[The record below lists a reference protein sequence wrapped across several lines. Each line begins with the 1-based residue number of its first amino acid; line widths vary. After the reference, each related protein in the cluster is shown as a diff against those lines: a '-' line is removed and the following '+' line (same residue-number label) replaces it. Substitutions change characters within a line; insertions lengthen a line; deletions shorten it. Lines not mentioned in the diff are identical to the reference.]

1 MEAVLLGIAVL
12 CIGFAL
18 WERYRSRKMYR
29 EIDRMMDEILSA
41 KPVTISDLKEGPL
54 SALSYKARRLQE
66 RQDLEMSG
74 ASREKEQVKMLVS
87 NMSHQLKTPLANVRM
102 YGEILEN
109 QKLSEEQ
116 RKHFLEKL
124 RRQTE
129 KIQWVLNSLLKMVR
143 LEQDVITFEGK
154 DADIKPTLLQAVNS
168 IYEKAEKKQIQIQ
181 VEEIPSLY
189 LWHDPS
195 WTAEALE
202 NILENAAKYSPPQSR
217 IMICIKSYEMYSELQ
232 ISDQGA
238 GIDKTEETE
247 IFKRF
252 YRSPKVSGEEGSG
265 IGLYLVK
272 LILEKEKG
280 YVTVNSKLGCGS
292 TFSVF
297 LQNCK

>member
-1 MEAVLLGIAVL
+1 MEAVYLCIAVL
-12 CIGFAL
+12 CTGFAL
-18 WERYRSRKMYR
+18 WERHRYRVMYR

-41 KPVTISDLKEGPL
+41 RPVTISDLKEGPL

-66 RQDLEMSG
+66 RQNLEMWG

-109 QKLSEEQ
+109 QELSEEQ
-116 RKHFLEKL
+116 RRHFFVKL

-129 KIQWVLNSLLKMVR
+129 KIQWVLTSLLKMVR

-154 DADIKPTLLQAVNS
+154 AADIKPTLLQAVNS
-168 IYEKAEKKQIQIQ
+168 IYEKADKKQIQIQ
-181 VEEIPSLY
+181 VEEFPSLY
-189 LWHDPS
+189 LWHNPS

-202 NILENAAKYSPPQSR
+202 NLLENAVKYSPPGSSITIR
-217 IMICIKSYEMYSELQ
+217 VKPYEMYSELQ
-232 ISDQGA
+232 ITDQGT
-238 GIDKTEETE
+238 GIDQGEETE

-280 YVTVNSKLGCGS
+280 NVTVDSQPGHGS

>member
-74 ASREKEQVKMLVS
+74 ASKEKEQVKMLVS
-87 NMSHQLKTPLANVRM
+87 NMSHQLKTPLSNVRM

-124 RRQTE
+124 RARQKNTVGTQFPSE
-129 KIQWVLNSLLKMVR
+129 
-143 LEQDVITFEGK
+143 DGAPGAGCHTFEGK
-154 DADIKPTLLQAVNS
+154 DADIKQTLLQAVNS
-168 IYEKAEKKQIQIQ
+168 IYEKAEKKRIQIQ
-181 VEEIPSLY
+181 VEEFPSLY
-189 LWHDPS
+189 LWHNPS

-202 NILENAAKYSPPQSR
+202 NILENAVKYSPPGSR

-232 ISDQGA
+232 ISDQGP

-280 YVTVNSKLGCGS
+280 YVTVNSKPGCGS

>member
-74 ASREKEQVKMLVS
+74 ASKEKEQVKMMVS

-109 QKLSEEQ
+109 QKLSEKQ

-129 KIQWVLNSLLKMVR
+129 KNTVGTQ
-143 LEQDVITFEGK
+143 F
-154 DADIKPTLLQAVNS
+154 
-168 IYEKAEKKQIQIQ
+168 
-181 VEEIPSLY
+181 PSE
-189 LWHDPS
+189 DG
-195 WTAEALE
+195 AL
-202 NILENAAKYSPPQSR
+202 
-217 IMICIKSYEMYSELQ
+217 
-232 ISDQGA
+232 GA
-238 GIDKTEETE
+238 GCHY
-247 IFKRF
+247 F
-252 YRSPKVSGEEGSG
+252 
-265 IGLYLVK
+265 
-272 LILEKEKG
+272 
-280 YVTVNSKLGCGS
+280 
-292 TFSVF
+292 
-297 LQNCK
+297 

>member
-1 MEAVLLGIAVL
+1 MEIIFLAAAVL
-12 CIGFAL
+12 CACFGL
-18 WERYRSRKMYR
+18 WERHKSRQMYR
-29 EIDRMMDEILSA
+29 ETDRMMDEIISGR
-41 KPVTISDLKEGPL
+41 PVTVSDLRESPL
-54 SALSYKARRLQE
+54 SVLSCKARRIQE
-66 RQDLEMSG
+66 RQNLELSG
-74 ASREKEQVKMLVS
+74 ASQEKEQVKMLVS

-109 QKLSEEQ
+109 QELSKEQ
-116 RKHFLEKL
+116 RKQFLEKL
-124 RRQTE
+124 CRQTE
-129 KIQWVLNSLLKMVR
+129 KIQWVINSLLKMVR

-154 DADIKPTLLQAVNS
+154 EADIKQTLLKAVNS

-181 VEEIPSLY
+181 VEEFPSLY
-189 LWHDPS
+189 LWHNPS

-202 NILENAAKYSPPQSR
+202 NILENALKYSPVDSSITIR
-217 IMICIKSYEMYSELQ
+217 MKTYEMYSELQ
-232 ISDQGA
+232 ITDEGP
-238 GIDKTEETE
+238 GIEKEEETE

-252 YRSPKVSGEEGSG
+252 YRSPEVSKEQGSG

-280 YVTVNSKLGCGS
+280 YVTVKSQPGQGS

>member
-1 MEAVLLGIAVL
+1 MEAVFLGIAVL
-12 CIGFAL
+12 CTGFAL
-18 WERYRSRKMYR
+18 WERHRSRVMYR

-41 KPVTISDLKEGPL
+41 EPVTISDLKEGPL

-66 RQDLEMSG
+66 RQNLEVSG
-74 ASREKEQVKMLVS
+74 VSREKEQVKMLVS

-109 QKLSEEQ
+109 QELSEEQ
-116 RKHFLEKL
+116 RRHFFGKL

-129 KIQWVLNSLLKMVR
+129 KIQWVLTSLLKMVR

-168 IYEKAEKKQIQIQ
+168 IYEKADKKQIQIQ
-181 VEEIPSLY
+181 VEKFPSLY
-189 LWHDPS
+189 LWHNPS

-202 NILENAAKYSPPQSR
+202 NLLENAVKYSPSGSTITIRVKP
-217 IMICIKSYEMYSELQ
+217 YEMYSELQ
-232 ISDQGA
+232 ITDQGA
-238 GIDKTEETE
+238 GIDKAEETE

-252 YRSPKVSGEEGSG
+252 YRSPKVSEEEGSG

-280 YVTVNSKLGCGS
+280 YVTVDSQPGHGS